1 MNVLGIFQ
9 NQLILYDYG
18 ARIEFRI
25 PISDK
30 KIEELTTHVK
40 VAMFKSE
47 EEVEKSIYKDFFADI
62 WDLTPE
68 D

>member
-1 MNVLGIFQ
+1 
-9 NQLILYDYG
+9 
-18 ARIEFRI
+18 
-25 PISDK
+25 
-30 KIEELTTHVK
+30 
-40 VAMFKSE
+40 MFKSE